1 MIPDASATNPS
12 RDVLLSHM
20 SIHSC
25 VSVPQSCSVHIV
37 NDEAVQR
44 TTFSANENER
54 KKVCRV
60 LTQSGA
66 HVMSTIS
73 SSLTMYLVACR
84 PLRSQSR
91 QCVMVRSVLIIL
103 QRSGSSG
110 VLIPKRVHLRK
121 WLRLVSHFSL
131 ICSHVDLGICLPSGS
146 LNHGALNP
154 APGIARTSFD
164 CVLTCSNGRT
174 SD

>member
-1 MIPDASATNPS
+1 MRQFNEQHSQRMKIPAKIP
-12 RDVLLSHM
+12 
-20 SIHSC
+20 
-25 VSVPQSCSVHIV
+25 
-37 NDEAVQR
+37 
-44 TTFSANENER
+44 ANE
-54 KKVCRV
+54 KVCRV